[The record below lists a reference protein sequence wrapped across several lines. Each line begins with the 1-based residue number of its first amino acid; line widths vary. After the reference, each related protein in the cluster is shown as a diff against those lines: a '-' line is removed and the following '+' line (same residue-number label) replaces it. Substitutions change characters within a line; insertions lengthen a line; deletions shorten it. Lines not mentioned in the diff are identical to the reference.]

1 MVVMH
6 GKHIA
11 ALNTSS
17 MQTDISSSPGRFFAA
32 NQLKLLLAQIV
43 LNYEI
48 ERIEQ
53 RPENPWLN
61 NTIGPPMWST
71 IRVRRRLNTTKITHG
86 QQVTTKLSPTM
97 APPTKE
103 SRCVPN
109 LIDTSFLQSFASSAH
124 ELASPLT
131 LD

>member
-1 MVVMH
+1 MVS
-6 GKHIA
+6 KHPELTTKLCQI
-11 ALNTSS
+11 NI
-17 MQTDISSSPGRFFAA
+17 QTSPGRFFAA
-32 NQLKLLLAQIV
+32 TQLKLLLAQII

-48 ERIEQ
+48 EHMEQ

-71 IRVRRRLNTTKITHG
+71 IRVRRRLNTTMTPVSVQTIT
-86 QQVTTKLSPTM
+86 KPSPPMALS
-97 APPTKE
+97 TKE
-103 SRCVPN
+103 VRRVPN
-109 LIDTSFLQSFASSAH
+109 LMDTKVLQNFASSAH